1 MVTVTQKR
9 IAIINF
15 PINDVG
21 GINTYGEALVDG
33 FEKNGNEVD
42 FYHLTPSKNYG
53 CDPAKK
59 IVKTRYSII
68 PGNHLSYNDENLK
81 NTITKLNSY
90 DVLVFLHASPHPT
103 KENLSKK
110 GIENWKLL
118 YQETTPKKV
127 VIFHDAMWE
136 RTNKW
141 FEDVATDF
149 DLLVSAQKK
158 FHDSA
163 LAYPGKM
170 EKYWDFFPFNIDKT
184 ITDVKTD
191 LKNPFGMV
199 ATQWLGWKNHE
210 KFLPMLPKVQIPIKF
225 YSNGIEYCNLRA
237 NGTLGLYINK
247 DYSKGEVYDN
257 GSIHNFY
264 GFILHEKLVQQY
276 AKSLFS
282 IDLSTRGYVNYT
294 HCEPLLFKS
303 ISFMERR
310 VFNDKDNTIPEDLI
324 QVYDLPDLPDVI
336 NEYKTPT
343 KQIEAVKK
351 AKKAYEW
358 AIEKYDSKRVCNTML
373 TKINI

>member
-1 MVTVTQKR
+1 MDIENKK

-21 GINTYGEALVDG
+21 GINTYGEALFNG
-33 FEKNGNEVD
+33 FERNLQTVH

-53 CDPAKK
+53 CDPKEK

-68 PGNHLSYNDENLK
+68 PGNHLSYNAENLK
-81 NTITKLNSY
+81 RTLEILNAY
-90 DVLVFLHASPHPT
+90 DVLIFLHASPHPT
-103 KENLSKK
+103 KENLGKK
-110 GIENWKLL
+110 DIENWKLL
-118 YQETTPKKV
+118 YKNTTPKKV

-141 FEDVATDF
+141 FEDVANDF

-163 LAYPGKM
+163 LAYPGQM
-170 EKYWDFFPFNIDKT
+170 EKYWDYFPFDIQKT
-184 ITDVKTD
+184 KVDAKTD
-191 LKNPFGMV
+191 LKNPFGIV

-210 KFLPMLPKVQIPIKF
+210 KFLPMLPQVQIPIKF

-237 NGTLGLYINK
+237 NGILGQYINK

-257 GSIHNFY
+257 ESIHNFY
-264 GFILHEKLVQQY
+264 GFILHEKLVEQY

-310 VFNDKDNTIPEDLI
+310 VFEDKDNTIPEEFLQI
-324 QVYDLPDLPDVI
+324 YDLLYLPDVI
-336 NEYKTPT
+336 NEYKIPT

-358 AIEKYDSKRVCNTML
+358 ATEKYDNRRVCNTIL
-373 TKINI
+373 TKLFN